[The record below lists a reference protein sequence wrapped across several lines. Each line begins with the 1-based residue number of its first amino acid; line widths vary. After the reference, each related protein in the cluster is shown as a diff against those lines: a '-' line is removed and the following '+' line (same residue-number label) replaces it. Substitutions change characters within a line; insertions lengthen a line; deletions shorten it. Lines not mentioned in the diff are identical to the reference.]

1 MQACQ
6 TRKRD
11 PFFYSTHSSLFRHS
25 RRGSEVAMGP
35 NPVLRSIS
43 AFYAMT
49 VYNISFI
56 RDEGRKDEHSLSI
69 LTIRLHN
76 LAILLFCF
84 CFAFP
89 PPPSPSPPEIS
100 QKLRNLSLNH
110 FRMWVKLPLTSSSS
124 VTCNCKD
131 ITQKSMGSILAES
144 SIQKCSWL

>member
-1 MQACQ
+1 
-6 TRKRD
+6 
-11 PFFYSTHSSLFRHS
+11 
-25 RRGSEVAMGP
+25 MGP

-89 PPPSPSPPEIS
+89 PP
-100 QKLRNLSLNH
+100 RNILEAEESE
-110 FRMWVKLPLTSSSS
+110 FEPLQNVGETASYILQL
-124 VTCNCKD
+124 CN
-131 ITQKSMGSILAES
+131 L
-144 SIQKCSWL
+144 